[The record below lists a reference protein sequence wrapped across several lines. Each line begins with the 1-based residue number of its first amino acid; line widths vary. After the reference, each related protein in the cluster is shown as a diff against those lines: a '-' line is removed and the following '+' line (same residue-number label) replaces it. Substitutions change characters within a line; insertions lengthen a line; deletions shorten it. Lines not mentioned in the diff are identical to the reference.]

1 MISVQEA
8 ITIIDSKA
16 IKLPSQT
23 VSLTE
28 ALGYS
33 LAEDLISP
41 IDMPPFNQSAMDGYA
56 VSTHSSSNYS
66 LIGEVKAGD
75 QCTLKVSPGEC
86 VRIFTGAMIP
96 TGADSVVKQE
106 LVTVLSDTEI
116 QVQAA
121 ISAFENIRLKG
132 EQIKLGEIGLPKG
145 TFLNTGAIGFAAM
158 LGTTSLKV
166 FRKPKITIVATG
178 SELIKPGNKLPTGAV
193 YESNTFMLEAAL
205 KTSNFDATT
214 QTAEDDYLKTKN
226 KLKNAIDLNDVV
238 VVTGGISVGDYDFVG
253 TALSELG
260 VTTGFYKV
268 KQKPGKPLF
277 FGYKGKKLIFA
288 LPGNPA
294 AALSCY
300 YNYVLPALNLLTG
313 KTKNHLAKRTL
324 TLQSNYSKTVKM
336 THFLKGY
343 AYDEKVQILGKQ
355 SSAMLNSF
363 VDGNCLIILEEGKEN
378 WSTGDKVQVILTPQ

>member
-56 VSTHSSSNYS
+56 VRTHSSSNYS

-193 YESNTFMLEAAL
+193 YESNTFMLQAAL

-214 QTAEDDYLKTKN
+214 QTRKS
-226 KLKNAIDLNDVV
+226 I
-238 VVTGGISVGDYDFVG
+238 
-253 TALSELG
+253 
-260 VTTGFYKV
+260 
-268 KQKPGKPLF
+268 Q
-277 FGYKGKKLIFA
+277 
-288 LPGNPA
+288 
-294 AALSCY
+294 
-300 YNYVLPALNLLTG
+300 
-313 KTKNHLAKRTL
+313 
-324 TLQSNYSKTVKM
+324 
-336 THFLKGY
+336 
-343 AYDEKVQILGKQ
+343 
-355 SSAMLNSF
+355 
-363 VDGNCLIILEEGKEN
+363 
-378 WSTGDKVQVILTPQ
+378 